1 MRYLTLYGIV
11 LGSICGIF
19 LTQVYPARQFIEAAT
34 LPERFVQRIQQV
46 YPTPSL
52 SFEEVNRVT
61 RAATVN
67 ILCTSSVPQ
76 LGSISGSGVIID
88 ARGIILTNAHI
99 AQYMLLDDRSPTSTT
114 HCSIRTGSP
123 ARETYTAELIYLP
136 SRWLEK
142 HAPDIQKS
150 RPSGTGE
157 SDWALLRIVT
167 RTDQGALPTIY
178 PFILP
183 EMRELATFTDDSVL
197 LASYPAGFLGSSA
210 IVWNLYTVSTIVPV
224 GQLYTFG
231 SGRVDALSLGGNIL
245 AQAGSSGGAVANKW
259 GRLVGIITTSSEA
272 TTTAAREL
280 RAITLFHVDQT
291 MREELGIGLYSFLSH
306 SPQELGT
313 QFKTTYQ
320 PHLLNVL
327 SHYIR

>member
-1 MRYLTLYGIV
+1 MRPLTLCGIA
-11 LGSICGIF
+11 LGSLCGVL
-19 LTQVYPARQFIEAAT
+19 LTQIYPASHFIEAAT
-34 LPERFVQRIQQV
+34 IPERYVQRVHQL
-46 YPTPSL
+46 YPTPFL
-52 SFEEVNRVT
+52 SFDEVNRLT

-99 AQYMLLDDRSPTSTT
+99 AQYMLLDDGTVTATT
-114 HCSIRTGSP
+114 HCNIRTGSP
-123 ARETYTAELIYLP
+123 AKDTYTAEIIYLP

-142 HAPDIQKS
+142 HASDIQKS

-157 SDWALLRIVT
+157 SDWALLRIVK
-167 RTDQGALPTIY
+167 RVDGNSLPPIF

-210 IVWNLYTVSTIVPV
+210 IIWNLYTVSTIVPI

-272 TTTAAREL
+272 NTTAAREL

-291 MREELGIGLYSFLSH
+291 IREELGVSLYSFLSH
-306 SPQELGT
+306 SPNDLGS
-313 QFKTTYQ
+313 QFKETYQ
-320 PHLLNVL
+320 PHLLKTL
-327 SHYIR
+327 SQHL